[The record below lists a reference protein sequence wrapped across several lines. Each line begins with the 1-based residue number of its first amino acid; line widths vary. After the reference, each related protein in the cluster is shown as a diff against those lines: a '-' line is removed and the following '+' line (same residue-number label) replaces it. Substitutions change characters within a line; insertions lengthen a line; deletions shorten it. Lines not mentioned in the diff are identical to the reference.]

1 MNNSIKKQIIG
12 AVELLW
18 SFKWYISVYLLFF
31 LIMFAEYLNPP
42 TADDKIFHA
51 DETSQNWLYTN
62 QEVYIGSL
70 RQGLIAI
77 ILLFLVGTSNMRN
90 HPILSKIIFL
100 LPLFGL
106 VIGLIIGIF
115 Q

>member
-1 MNNSIKKQIIG
+1 MNNSIKKQIMDT
-12 AVELLW
+12 VKLLW

-51 DETSQNWLYTN
+51 EATSQNWLYTN

-90 HPILSKIIFL
+90 HPMLSKIIFL

>member
-1 MNNSIKKQIIG
+1 MNNSIKKQIIDT
-12 AVELLW
+12 VELLW

-51 DETSQNWLYTN
+51 EVTSQNWLYTN

-77 ILLFLVGTSNMRN
+77 ILLFLVGASNMRN
-90 HPILSKIIFL
+90 HPMLSKIIFL

>member
-1 MNNSIKKQIIG
+1 MNNSIKKQIIDT
-12 AVELLW
+12 VKLLW

-31 LIMFAEYLNPP
+31 LMMFEEYLNPP
-42 TADDKIFHA
+42 AANDKIFHA
-51 DETSQNWLYTN
+51 EATSQNWLYTN
-62 QEVYIGSL
+62 QKVYIESL
-70 RQGLIAI
+70 KQGLMAI
-77 ILLFLVGTSNMRN
+77 TLLFFIGTSNMRN
-90 HPILSKIIFL
+90 HPMLAKIIFL